1 MVSDGLS
8 VGKHSLEVWDLHGG
22 RHLFPMPDE
31 LAMGSD
37 LGVAKPEL
45 ADAPLPF
52 TRLADALRPRRPMT
66 PACTR
71 SQGALP
77 KPRRF

>member
-1 MVSDGLS
+1 
-8 VGKHSLEVWDLHGG
+8 
-22 RHLFPMPDE
+22 MPDE

-37 LGVAKPEL
+37 LGVAEPEL

-52 TRLADALRPRRPMT
+52 TRLAETLRPRRPMT
-66 PACTR
+66 PACTH

-77 KPRRF
+77 KPRGLLLSQLNQVMIASASMPQYIKLTPVGR